1 MSAKSSNLEPDL
13 EVPMGKGKCSPW
25 SGLDEFRQQVER
37 LLEEGQAG
45 LTAQGAGYVWAPLAD
60 VRETAQAIIAQVEL
74 PGIKSEQIVVEIVD
88 GDLVVRGERPYD
100 RSEPCEDGQD
110 AAEPVYHLLERSH
123 GTFARRFP
131 LPPGVDGEAVVA
143 RLADGLLTISVPKG
157 RQRTSTRFSLI
168 VK

>member
-1 MSAKSSNLEPDL
+1 
-13 EVPMGKGKCSPW
+13 MGKGKCSSW
-25 SGLDEFRQQVER
+25 SGMDEFRQQVER
-37 LLEEGQAG
+37 ALEEGQAG
-45 LTAQGAGYVWAPLAD
+45 LSPQGGGYVWAPLAD

-100 RSEPCEDGQD
+100 RCQEPADGQET
-110 AAEPVYHLLERSH
+110 AEPVYHLLERSH

-131 LPPGVDGEAVVA
+131 LPPGMDGEAATA
-143 RLADGLLTISVPKG
+143 RLNDGLLTVTMPKG
-157 RQRTSTRFSLI
+157 RHRTSSRFSLI

>member
-1 MSAKSSNLEPDL
+1 
-13 EVPMGKGKCSPW
+13 MGKGKCSPW
-25 SGLDEFRQQVER
+25 SGMDEFRQQVER

-45 LTAQGAGYVWAPLAD
+45 LTAQGAGYVWAPLTD

-74 PGIKSEQIVVEIVD
+74 PGIKAEQIVVEIVD

-100 RSEPCEDGQD
+100 RCSEPGEDGQEP
-110 AAEPVYHLLERSH
+110 AEPVYHLLERSH

-131 LPPGVDGEAVVA
+131 LPPGVDGEAVTA
-143 RLADGLLTISVPKG
+143 RLSDGLLTVTVPKG
-157 RQRTSTRFSLI
+157 RPGTSSRFSLI